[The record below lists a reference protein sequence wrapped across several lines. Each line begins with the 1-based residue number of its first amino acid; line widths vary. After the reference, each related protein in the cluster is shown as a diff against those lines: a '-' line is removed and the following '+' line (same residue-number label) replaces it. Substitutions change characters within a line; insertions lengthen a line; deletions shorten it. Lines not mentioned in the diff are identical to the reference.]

1 MTDNER
7 FIHDVGIANATDG
20 QSLCRI
26 PVAGGEEQ
34 PAADS
39 RGSGV
44 AAFRHDD
51 DAAARPGGEL
61 HGVGRGAAL
70 GHAGRHSGEA
80 QTGTVIVL
88 NGDGQRAAD
97 IVVAATAGG
106 MADGDALIILV
117 AIVDAADGDALC
129 RVPVAGGKRQRGRA
143 DGGGCGIAA
152 GGGDG
157 DAGGRFAVED
167 NGVGL
172 AAGLSH
178 GERGGREAQAGGVV
192 VEDGDGDGV
201 GTADGDTGVWYP
213 SDQGESDGAV
223 GLINVV
229 IAGHKS
235 SRDSFTSWSK
245 VSKYLISAC
254 VDAEVTTARRNV
266 TERSKA
272 SSWCWST
279 ERKVEVYRLAFG
291 DGEVCSGKVYLLCRH
306 AAAGEA

>member
-1 MTDNER
+1 MRISADGSISIFVDCTAIVCGLWPANIDPDNSRSKGLRNECGDSRRRIGRDGTVIVNGGDGDAVGQVIVVSVVRGRRMTDNER

-117 AIVDAADGDALC
+117 AIVDAADGDGLC
-129 RVPVAGGKRQRGRA
+129 HVPVAGGKGQRGRA

-167 NGVGL
+167 DGVGGG
-172 AAGLSH
+172 AALGH
-178 GERGGREAQAGGVV
+178 AEFGVGQAQAGTLIAHRCCR
-192 VEDGDGDGV
+192 DGGY
-201 GTADGDTGVWYP
+201 GTV
-213 SDQGESDGAV
+213 
-223 GLINVV
+223 
-229 IAGHKS
+229 
-235 SRDSFTSWSK
+235 
-245 VSKYLISAC
+245 
-254 VDAEVTTARRNV
+254 
-266 TERSKA
+266 A
-272 SSWCWST
+272 SP
-279 ERKVEVYRLAFG
+279 L
-291 DGEVCSGKVYLLCRH
+291 
-306 AAAGEA
+306 